1 MADAADEPTLRAFP
15 EFPGEAM
22 SKRCGA
28 TRERR
33 DDDGGRRDGAMD
45 ARNDGWRRATRREE
59 DDDDGDGTVDAR
71 LTTHAAPMVTT
82 AQ

>member
-1 MADAADEPTLRAFP
+1 MADAADEPTLKAFP

-28 TRERR
+28 TRGKTRR
-33 DDDGGRRDGAMD
+33 RRRMARWLARWMRGTMDGDG
-45 ARNDGWRRATRREE
+45 ATRREE

-71 LTTHAAPMVTT
+71 LTTHARARW
-82 AQ
+82 

>member
-1 MADAADEPTLRAFP
+1 MARW
-15 EFPGEAM
+15 
-22 SKRCGA
+22 
-28 TRERR
+28 
-33 DDDGGRRDGAMD
+33 RDGAMD

>member
-1 MADAADEPTLRAFP
+1 MADAADEPTLKAFP

-33 DDDGGRRDGAMD
+33 DDDGGRRDGAMARWMRGTMDGD
-45 ARNDGWRRATRREE
+45 ARR
-59 DDDDGDGTVDAR
+59 DAKK
-71 LTTHAAPMVTT
+71 TTTT
-82 AQ
+82 ATGRWTRD

>member
-1 MADAADEPTLRAFP
+1 MA
-15 EFPGEAM
+15 
-22 SKRCGA
+22 
-28 TRERR
+28 
-33 DDDGGRRDGAMD
+33 GAMD